1 MLRNFGNRWDK
12 ETRVQPWTKHSPIG
26 IASYLK
32 DRVVLLIILAIKGSS
47 QLIQACHVILDACP
61 PLYETQVDFKY
72 HLVITYYAYTSLY

>member
-32 DRVVLLIILAIKGSS
+32 DRVRRIVLLIILAIS
-47 QLIQACHVILDACP
+47 QLIQACHVILH
-61 PLYETQVDFKY
+61 F
-72 HLVITYYAYTSLY
+72 SLPAVV

>member
-32 DRVVLLIILAIKGSS
+32 DRVRRIVLLIILAIN
-47 QLIQACHVILDACP
+47 QLIQACHVILH
-61 PLYETQVDFKY
+61 F
-72 HLVITYYAYTSLY
+72 SLPAVV

>member
-32 DRVVLLIILAIKGSS
+32 DRVRRIVLLIILAIKGSS
-47 QLIQACHVILDACP
+47 QLIQACHVILH
-61 PLYETQVDFKY
+61 F
-72 HLVITYYAYTSLY
+72 SLPAVV